1 MQICLDYK
9 QQSENSI
16 LALTSQKS
24 DQEPNAIVID
34 DSFLFP
40 TVIYTNRYDKWSK
53 SYEFLNIS
61 QAVVSLC

>member
-16 LALTSQKS
+16 LALTCQKS

-40 TVIYTNRYDKWSK
+40 TVIYTNRYDKRSK